1 MKKQKIIGF
10 GALSFTIIIWG
21 ITFLATET
29 LLADFKPI
37 EIMFFR
43 FGLSLIALF
52 LVYPKIFKWQGWKI
66 ELLCF
71 LASLFGMSIYQTL
84 ENYAIEMANG
94 SMVSI
99 IIATASFF
107 TVIFSR
113 IILKEKNIKWN
124 FYVGLVIGIVGISLV
139 ILNGNALSIEP
150 LGDFIAL
157 LCSVLWGLYSVF
169 VELINRYKLNLL
181 QTTRRITMYG
191 FLILIPMF
199 FISGCKFD
207 FARFARVDNVIW
219 TLYLGILASAVCFY
233 TWNYS
238 VNKLGPVPTSIAILI
253 QPIVTVVVGVI
264 WFEHKFTWIGI
275 VGLLVTIVGLYV
287 ALFLSPK
294 KQLITNDIIDGKEIE
309 AEQ

>member
-1 MKKQKIIGF
+1 MSKQKITGF
-10 GALSFTIIIWG
+10 ISLVFTIIIWG

-29 LLADFKPI
+29 LLNDFTPI
-37 EIMFFR
+37 EILFFR

-52 LVYPKIFKWQGWKI
+52 LVYPKIFKWQGWKV

-71 LASLFGMSIYQTL
+71 LASLFGMSIYQSL
-84 ENYAIEMANG
+84 ENYAIQYANA

-113 IILKEKNIKWN
+113 IILKEKNIKIN
-124 FYVGLVIGIVGISLV
+124 FYIGLIIGIVGISLV

-157 LCSVLWGLYSVF
+157 LCSVLWGLYSVV
-169 VELINRYKLNLL
+169 VELINKYKLNML
-181 QTTRRITMYG
+181 QITRRITMYG

-199 FISGCKFD
+199 FISGGKFD
-207 FARFARVDNVIW
+207 LVRFTKPENLIW
-219 TLYLGILASAVCFY
+219 MIYLGILASAICFY

-238 VNKLGPVPTSIAILI
+238 VDKLGPVPTSIGILV

-264 WFEHKFTWIGI
+264 WFNHKFTWVGI
-275 VGLLVTIVGLYV
+275 VGLAVTIIGLYV

-294 KQLITNDIIDGKEIE
+294 KQVDKRIIGGSETVDE
-309 AEQ
+309 

>member
-1 MKKQKIIGF
+1 MSKQKITGF
-10 GALSFTIIIWG
+10 ISLVFTIIIWG

-29 LLADFKPI
+29 LLKDFTPI
-37 EIMFFR
+37 EILFFR

-66 ELLCF
+66 ESLCF
-71 LASLFGMSIYQTL
+71 LASLFGMSIYQSL
-84 ENYAIEMANG
+84 ENYAIQYANG

-99 IIATASFF
+99 IIAAASFF

-113 IILKEKNIKWN
+113 IILKEKNIKIN
-124 FYVGLVIGIVGISLV
+124 FYIGLIIGIVGISLV

-157 LCSVLWGLYSVF
+157 LCSVLWGLYSVV
-169 VELINRYKLNLL
+169 VELINKYKLNML
-181 QTTRRITMYG
+181 QITRRITMYG
-191 FLILIPMF
+191 LLIFIPMF
-199 FISGCKFD
+199 FISGGKFD
-207 FARFARVDNVIW
+207 LVRFTKPENLIW
-219 TLYLGILASAVCFY
+219 MLYLGILASAICFY

-238 VNKLGPVPTSIAILI
+238 VDKLGPVPTSIGILV

-264 WFEHKFTWIGI
+264 WFNHKFTWVGI
-275 VGLLVTIVGLYV
+275 VGLAVTIIGLYV

-294 KQLITNDIIDGKEIE
+294 KQVDRRIIGGSETVDE
-309 AEQ
+309 

>member
-1 MKKQKIIGF
+1 MSKQKITGF
-10 GALSFTIIIWG
+10 ISLVFTIIIWG

-29 LLADFKPI
+29 LLNDFTPI
-37 EIMFFR
+37 EILFFR

-52 LVYPKIFKWQGWKI
+52 LVYHKIFKWQGWKV

-71 LASLFGMSIYQTL
+71 LASLFGMSIYQSL
-84 ENYAIEMANG
+84 ENYAIQYANA

-113 IILKEKNIKWN
+113 IILKEKNIKIN
-124 FYVGLVIGIVGISLV
+124 FYIGLIIGIVGISLV

-157 LCSVLWGLYSVF
+157 LCSVLWGLYSVV
-169 VELINRYKLNLL
+169 VELINKYKLNML
-181 QTTRRITMYG
+181 QITRRITMYG

-199 FISGCKFD
+199 FISGGKFD
-207 FARFARVDNVIW
+207 LVRFTKPENLIW
-219 TLYLGILASAVCFY
+219 MIYLGILASAICFY

-238 VNKLGPVPTSIAILI
+238 VDKLGPVPTSIGILV

-264 WFEHKFTWIGI
+264 WFNHKFTWVGI
-275 VGLLVTIVGLYV
+275 VGLAVTIIGLYV

-294 KQLITNDIIDGKEIE
+294 KQVDKRIIGGSETVDE
-309 AEQ
+309 

>member
-1 MKKQKIIGF
+1 MSKQKITGF
-10 GALSFTIIIWG
+10 ISLVFTIIIWG

-29 LLADFKPI
+29 LLNDFTPI
-37 EIMFFR
+37 EILFFR

-52 LVYPKIFKWQGWKI
+52 LVYPKIFKWQGWKV

-71 LASLFGMSIYQTL
+71 LASLFGMSIYQSL
-84 ENYAIEMANG
+84 ENYAIQYANG

-113 IILKEKNIKWN
+113 IILKEKNIKIN
-124 FYVGLVIGIVGISLV
+124 FYIGLIIGIVGISLV

-157 LCSVLWGLYSVF
+157 LCSVLWGLYSVV
-169 VELINRYKLNLL
+169 VELINKYKLNML
-181 QTTRRITMYG
+181 QITRRITMYG
-191 FLILIPMF
+191 LLIFIPMF
-199 FISGCKFD
+199 FISGGKLD
-207 FARFARVDNVIW
+207 LVRFTKPENLIW
-219 TLYLGILASAVCFY
+219 MIYLGILASAICFY

-238 VNKLGPVPTSIAILI
+238 VNKLGPVPTSIGILV

-264 WFEHKFTWIGI
+264 WFNHKFTWVGI
-275 VGLLVTIVGLYV
+275 VGLAVTIIGLYV

-294 KQLITNDIIDGKEIE
+294 KQVDKRIIGGSETVDE
-309 AEQ
+309 